1 LIFGAG
7 RDMAEPLDVALV
19 VMPFGPLQ
27 IPSIG
32 LGLLHSAVARRGFR
46 TRTFYFSF
54 LFAKLIGTRFYDE
67 ASDGEPARQDLVG
80 EWIFS
85 GTLFD
90 QKPAAV
96 EDYLDQVLRGR
107 SAHHVTS
114 RNGRWYEQLRG
125 QPNKGVSDAWIS
137 QVLCARSLAS
147 EYLDSCVAELVAR
160 SPRIVGLTSMFE
172 QHVPALALAK
182 RLRVALP
189 DTFIVI
195 GGSNC
200 EGPMGRETAQ
210 SFPFLDAVVSGE
222 GDAIFPTIVEHVQLG
237 TEMPPIKGLYLRTGP
252 GRATLRDPPSEI
264 ADPIRNLDDLPYPD
278 YSDYF
283 DQLGRSGI
291 RFDGITPPHLVF
303 ETARGC
309 WWGQRHHCTF
319 CGLNGSTMAF
329 RSKTP
334 ERALAELETLVKTY
348 GDYPISVSDNILD
361 QGYLRTFVP
370 ALKARTLG
378 AKLFYE
384 VKANLK
390 KNDLRSLRDAG
401 IDKIQPGIES
411 FSTKVL
417 KEMRKGIS
425 GIQNVQLLKWCCE
438 LGLIPVWGI
447 LWGFPQEQPS
457 DYAEMAD
464 LIPSLTHLTPPIGI
478 TPIRLDRFSPNFVNA
493 AAGLAHS
500 S

>member
-1 LIFGAG
+1 
-7 RDMAEPLDVALV
+7 
-19 VMPFGPLQ
+19 
-27 IPSIG
+27 
-32 LGLLHSAVARRGFR
+32 
-46 TRTFYFSF
+46 
-54 LFAKLIGTRFYDE
+54 
-67 ASDGEPARQDLVG
+67 
-80 EWIFS
+80 
-85 GTLFD
+85 
-90 QKPAAV
+90 
-96 EDYLDQVLRGR
+96 
-107 SAHHVTS
+107 
-114 RNGRWYEQLRG
+114 
-125 QPNKGVSDAWIS
+125 
-137 QVLCARSLAS
+137 
-147 EYLDSCVAELVAR
+147 
-160 SPRIVGLTSMFE
+160 
-172 QHVPALALAK
+172 
-182 RLRVALP
+182 
-189 DTFIVI
+189 
-195 GGSNC
+195 
-200 EGPMGRETAQ
+200 MGRETAQ

-237 TEMPPIKGLYLRTGP
+237 TEIPPIKGLYLRTGP
-252 GRATLRDPPSEI
+252 GKATLRDPPSEI

-348 GDYPISVSDNILD
+348 GDYPICVSDNILD

-438 LGLIPVWGI
+438 LGLMPVWGI

-464 LIPSLTHLTPPIGI
+464 LIPSLTHLMPPIGI

-493 AAGLAHS
+493 AAWGFRNVQPYPSNSYVYQLHGSAIANLSYFFTYDYEDGRDTSTYVKELVAEVRRWHEASGPSALFFADKGDRLVVFDQRPAASRSTHILAEPLRSIYLAADEITSFHALHKITQSMNSGWSEQDTRTQLQKLIHSRLMLKEAELHLSLAVKLGPFQPSPQVLAHLGRTHLTVEPETLRTTTS
-500 S
+500 TSTAMKGEFQCPV